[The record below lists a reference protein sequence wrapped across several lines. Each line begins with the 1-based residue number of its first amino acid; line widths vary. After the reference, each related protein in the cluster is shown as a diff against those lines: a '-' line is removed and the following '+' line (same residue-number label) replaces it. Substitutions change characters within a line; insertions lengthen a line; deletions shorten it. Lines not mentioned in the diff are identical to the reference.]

1 MSNFEIA
8 RYIFKKSSI
17 SNQKTVTIEYEE
29 LYDISGN
36 FFPKYERELEVPNL
50 DFEKMNDL
58 LLKENS
64 TINEWVASI
73 YLTCIIPGINEPRP
87 YSEPVDPFDMKKLD
101 KEAYQIRSESINKK
115 NKENVMIMLNL
126 LSVFGKDET
135 FNKRSLGRMILFM
148 SCMPENEDTWE
159 MEAERFS
166 DDNIE
171 KYMSKCSIKC
181 DQTTVV

>member
-8 RYIFKKSSI
+8 QYIFKNSAI
-17 SNQKTVTIEYEE
+17 NQRKTVTIVYDD
-29 LYDISGN
+29 LYDNSGN
-36 FFPKYERELEVPNL
+36 FFPKFERVLIVPNL

-58 LLKENS
+58 LLNKNS
-64 TINEWVASI
+64 VIKEWVAFL

-87 YSEPVDPFDMKKLD
+87 YTEPIEPFDIKNLD
-101 KEAYQIRSESINKK
+101 KEAYQIRIESINKK

-126 LSVFGKDET
+126 LSVFSEDET

-148 SCMPENEDTWE
+148 GCMPENEDTWE
-159 MEAERFS
+159 TEAERFV

-171 KYMSKCSIKC
+171 KYMSK
-181 DQTTVV
+181 